1 MHNPTESIAARVRP
15 LKIIWFALMFGIASF
30 YLVVWFAI
38 KREVVTPTQL
48 SPSFLAALGVIFLV
62 PLLLA
67 PYVRRRLETAP
78 RGASEEEIARRWQT
92 GWIVGQALKEATGLG
107 GLALALVAGSAAW
120 ALGFTVA
127 SVLSMI
133 MTPPWESDLLRRIQR
148 GTGSD
153 ATALRR

>member
-1 MHNPTESIAARVRP
+1 MLNPTESIAARVKP
-15 LKIIWFALMFGIASF
+15 LKIIWFALMVGIASF

-38 KREVVTPTQL
+38 KGEYVTPVQL
-48 SPSFLAALGVIFLV
+48 PVSLLAALGVIFLV

-78 RGASEEEIARRWQT
+78 RGAGEEEITRRWQT
-92 GWIVGQALKEATGLG
+92 GWIVGQALKESTGLG
-107 GLALALVAGSAAW
+107 GLVLAMMAGSTTW